1 MEANLDTIYKDEY
14 YVGRDVFGHPYNK
27 KYPPDFQKFRRQYS
41 GYATPYQEA
50 FFYDYAVLC
59 YDLRFTYKGKD
70 YYIVNWSDC
79 YALTDETREIMHQ
92 TFPDAIALLE
102 QLEIDGIKLLQ
113 FMEEIEDVEAL

>member
-1 MEANLDTIYKDEY
+1 MAEPFVFSTLNLMLRLAVLPVED
-14 YVGRDVFGHPYNK
+14 
-27 KYPPDFQKFRRQYS
+27 
-41 GYATPYQEA
+41 ATPYQEA

-70 YYIVNWSDC
+70 YYIVNWNDC

-92 TFPDAIALLE
+92 TFPDAIELLE